1 MWTVEVPPP
10 SLLLFL
16 LQSSLAFKYE
26 STHPYELIAPQTL
39 CSSGVSVGIL
49 GPCPKTAKEVDAY
62 DAIVM
67 DEHGYVDVKISGVR
81 FTNNEGRSLL
91 IDGGDNDSDG
101 GNVPEDVD
109 AAEDRGVQA
118 MDEAATLDKKPNVD
132 NEVISEST
140 KDPPIDKETSEK
152 AKESTPSGAATKL
165 DWPTTYHIQLYLV
178 LLDKVDHP
186 SASSKEQHHIAQV
199 DAESGSILYTDFLT
213 GNGMCC
219 YEYALDNSGGV
230 ERNNLL
236 KQCNP
241 MDVRPA
247 VPRNGHN
254 QKASAPVALSTKSGA
269 EDVVVS
275 ARFRPVTRG
284 RHMVV
289 ISNCAAERDDDGN
302 RVKPLTAHFN
312 KAELKFVSKF
322 GELPLSM
329 MGIVP
334 FYGFLLTLYAVLGL
348 MWFRR
353 SRGIVGCPRRGL
365 RYKKDDGIN
374 SQSLAPMNAA
384 RPLLGLQRAI
394 YSLVLL
400 QLAFTFVA
408 FAYYLHLNVTV
419 VDIDVLYG
427 GTMSALASFTPF
439 SVLVALV
446 HFVTFLSCQAVVM
459 LATDGMWLIQNT
471 IRPGTK
477 KALCALGTAWACFLV
492 SNRLLSRSARIAIM
506 SSLGVIWVGFLLLN
520 VRRSLRHLRSLVL
533 GRSNETVVVV
543 GGVLVAKRSMYRKMC
558 AVVAIYPLIF
568 VAGVVWNAQCQ
579 EDSWAWVGYVLVDVY
594 AFIILFQASVAWLP
608 RPLSAMEV
616 VKYEP
621 LDRAKTP
628 SMIDDDA
635 WEEEINYDFEM
646 E

>member
-1 MWTVEVPPP
+1 
-10 SLLLFL
+10 
-16 LQSSLAFKYE
+16 
-26 STHPYELIAPQTL
+26 
-39 CSSGVSVGIL
+39 
-49 GPCPKTAKEVDAY
+49 
-62 DAIVM
+62 
-67 DEHGYVDVKISGVR
+67 
-81 FTNNEGRSLL
+81 
-91 IDGGDNDSDG
+91 
-101 GNVPEDVD
+101 
-109 AAEDRGVQA
+109 
-118 MDEAATLDKKPNVD
+118 
-132 NEVISEST
+132 
-140 KDPPIDKETSEK
+140 
-152 AKESTPSGAATKL
+152 
-165 DWPTTYHIQLYLV
+165 
-178 LLDKVDHP
+178 
-186 SASSKEQHHIAQV
+186 
-199 DAESGSILYTDFLT
+199 
-213 GNGMCC
+213 
-219 YEYALDNSGGV
+219 
-230 ERNNLL
+230 
-236 KQCNP
+236 
-241 MDVRPA
+241 
-247 VPRNGHN
+247 
-254 QKASAPVALSTKSGA
+254 
-269 EDVVVS
+269 
-275 ARFRPVTRG
+275 
-284 RHMVV
+284 MVV

-635 WEEEINYDFEM
+635 WVSLDKCRC
-646 E
+646 